1 MHELSFFGLFS
12 TKLNLQCLLTVAI
25 CDISSWR
32 GPRKTT
38 VVVYAGASKCTCAQ
52 QQRSKQLQGLWRVSR
67 LLILCSMH
75 RTFRKNPYK
84 KGSIETT
91 TYNNYI
97 HIILIYVFLCLC
109 ICLFSLF
116 GWVCIGL
123 ACAVCVFVS
132 PQREEARVYRAIAEQ
147 KIYVIRFSGRN
158 ATVRL

>member
-52 QQRSKQLQGLWRVSR
+52 QQRSKQLQRLWRVSR

-109 ICLFSLF
+109 ICLFFLVRMSVYRSC
-116 GWVCIGL
+116 VCG
-123 ACAVCVFVS
+123 VCV
-132 PQREEARVYRAIAEQ
+132 RL
-147 KIYVIRFSGRN
+147 
-158 ATVRL
+158 ATERRSTCIQSDCGTKNLRDPIFGA